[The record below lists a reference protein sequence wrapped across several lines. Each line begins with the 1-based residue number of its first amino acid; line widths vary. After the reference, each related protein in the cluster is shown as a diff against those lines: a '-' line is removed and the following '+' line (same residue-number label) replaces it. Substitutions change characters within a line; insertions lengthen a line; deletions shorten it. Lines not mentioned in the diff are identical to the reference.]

1 MEHINFQKFQ
11 VDQENR
17 AITFSCAST
26 QPYQRFDQKH
36 GISYEEILVI
46 NQKAVNIDRLN
57 NGAPLLF
64 NHDTDKLLGM
74 VQKAYI
80 IEDRIYVRVRFSAN
94 DQFADRIYKDIL
106 DGLIKN
112 VSIGYLI
119 EQYNDVKQAGINK
132 RYVEKWMIYETSI
145 VSIPADNTVGIR
157 KLKIKEVDDMKKNIK
172 QVQQQQIDK
181 DTDAKLEQ
189 EQEKQEQEQEVSE
202 QQVEQV
208 AEQVIEKTDDKE
220 DVEKDEI
227 AELKAQIEK
236 LKEQIA
242 NKECDQKLEE
252 KEQEQQKIVE
262 KQCQIDYQSKI
273 QMEKIADDFGVP
285 KDEVQ
290 KALDKKL
297 TVKEFKNVV
306 KNFNIK
312 SNNKENKKMNRF
324 ADYLKQ
330 RNYEKPFLMRDFTGF
345 TDADLVGTQTTPLV
359 AALDKRLGVK
369 GFRAL
374 NGLHSNISIPV
385 QTTRIEV
392 ADKDICA
399 PATDSNPAFTAVE
412 LSPNKIT
419 GSVLVCKQML
429 VNTNSDVEAF
439 IIDSLLKE
447 ISYKIEQKMLG
458 AVASSAA
465 TTITYSNINSITWA
479 DILAMQAAID
489 GYLINNT
496 SFVMNPAARAAL
508 KATPKASDTITGFI
522 CEDNEVN
529 GYKVNVTGVALND
542 NIYFGDWNQ
551 LVLATWGQGIQILVD
566 PYTESRAGNIVIVAS
581 ALVDA
586 AVVQPDAFAI
596 GKVQSGSSDSSE
608 SSASL

>member
-1 MEHINFQKFQ
+1 MQHINFEKFE

-26 QPYQRFDQKH
+26 QPYQRYDQQH
-36 GISYEEILVI
+36 GIAYEQILVV
-46 NQKAVNIDRLN
+46 NQQAVNIDRLN

-80 IEDRIYVRVRFSAN
+80 IEDRIYVRVRFSQN

-119 EQYNDVKQAGINK
+119 QEYKDVKQDGINK

-157 KLKIKEVDDMKKNIK
+157 KLNIKESNMKEK
-172 QVQQQQIDK
+172 QLQKQQIK
-181 DTDAKLEQ
+181 
-189 EQEKQEQEQEVSE
+189 E
-202 QQVEQV
+202 QQANQVAEQQAEQV
-208 AEQVIEKTDDKE
+208 AEQAIEKTNDE
-220 DVEKDEI
+220 QNVEKDEI

-242 NKECDQKLEE
+242 NKECEQELEQKQCGEE
-252 KEQEQQKIVE
+252 KEQEQQKIQE
-262 KQCQIDYQSKI
+262 KQCSIDEQGKR

-290 KALDKKL
+290 KALEKKL
-297 TVKEFKNVV
+297 TVKQFKNVV

-324 ADYLKQ
+324 ADYLQQ

-345 TDADLVGTQTTPLV
+345 SDSDLVGTQTTPLV

>member
-1 MEHINFQKFQ
+1 MQHINFEKFE
-11 VDQENR
+11 VDQKNR

-26 QPYQRFDQKH
+26 QPYQRYDQQH
-36 GISYEEILVI
+36 GIAYEQILVV
-46 NQKAVNIDRLN
+46 NQQAVNIDRLN

-80 IEDRIYVRVRFSAN
+80 IEDRIYVRVRFSQN

-119 EQYNDVKQAGINK
+119 QEYKDVKQDGINK

-157 KLKIKEVDDMKKNIK
+157 KLNIKESNMKEK
-172 QVQQQQIDK
+172 QLQKQQIK
-181 DTDAKLEQ
+181 
-189 EQEKQEQEQEVSE
+189 E
-202 QQVEQV
+202 QQANQVAEQQAEQV
-208 AEQVIEKTDDKE
+208 AEQTIEKTNDE
-220 DVEKDEI
+220 QNVEKDEI

-242 NKECDQKLEE
+242 NKECGQELEQKQCGEE
-252 KEQEQQKIVE
+252 KEQEQQKIQE
-262 KQCQIDYQSKI
+262 KQCSIDEQGKR

-285 KDEVQ
+285 QQEVQ

-312 SNNKENKKMNRF
+312 INNKEQKKMNRF

-330 RNYEKPFLMRDFTGF
+330 RNFEKPFTLRDFTGF

-385 QTTRIEV
+385 QTTRIQV

-399 PATDSNPAFTAVE
+399 PAEDSNPAFTAVE

-447 ISYKIEQKMLG
+447 ISYKVQQKMLA
-458 AVASSAA
+458 AVASAAA
-465 TTITYSNINSITWA
+465 TTITYSNINSITWG
-479 DILAMQAAID
+479 DILAMEAAID
-489 GYLINNT
+489 GYLIDNT

-522 CEDNEVN
+522 CEDNQVN

-551 LVLATWGQGIQILVD
+551 LVLATWGEGIEILVD

-581 ALVDA
+581 ALVDS

-596 GKVQSGSSDSSE
+596 GKVQSGSSESSD
-608 SSASL
+608 SSASI